1 MPDSPVHGD
10 KPTAAA
16 PQGIRDYKELSA
28 AAFERTRMPLVL
40 TDARH
45 PDHPIILANKAFL
58 NLTGYESREVL
69 GRNCR
74 FLQGENTDRTVVDQL
89 RYAIASELEAT
100 VDILNYKK
108 DGTAFWNELH
118 ISPIRDDDQQLA
130 YYFASQLDV
139 TDFRKMKELEASER
153 RLFMEVDH
161 RARNALAI
169 VESIVRL
176 SRATEPAAYAI
187 AVQRRVH
194 AISTAH
200 TLLSEAGWV
209 AVDLRRLILA
219 QVPDPQQ
226 NVCEFKG
233 PVLFITP
240 DAVQPLSLAFHELAT
255 NALTHG
261 TAAVGRGS
269 VAVAWDIQPGGSVKI
284 TWAEETQHFRG
295 DKPNEGFGT
304 KIVRTL
310 VERQLHGQVAWNWR
324 DSGLR
329 IDIHI
334 PQKLTRSS

>member
-1 MPDSPVHGD
+1 MCQIAHGD

-16 PQGIRDYKELSA
+16 PHGIRDYKQQSA

-58 NLTGYESREVL
+58 NLTEYESREVL
-69 GRNCR
+69 GGNCR
-74 FLQGENTDRTVVDQL
+74 FLQGENTDRAVVDQL
-89 RYAIASELEAT
+89 RYAIAGELEAT

-118 ISPIRDDDQQLA
+118 FSPIRDDDQQLA

-153 RLFMEVDH
+153 RLLMEVDH

-176 SRATEPAAYAI
+176 SRATEPADYAI

-194 AISTAH
+194 AISAAH

-209 AVDLRRLILA
+209 AIDFVD
-219 QVPDPQQ
+219 
-226 NVCEFKG
+226 
-233 PVLFITP
+233 
-240 DAVQPLSLAFHELAT
+240 
-255 NALTHG
+255 
-261 TAAVGRGS
+261 
-269 VAVAWDIQPGGSVKI
+269 
-284 TWAEETQHFRG
+284 
-295 DKPNEGFGT
+295 
-304 KIVRTL
+304 
-310 VERQLHGQVAWNWR
+310 
-324 DSGLR
+324 
-329 IDIHI
+329 
-334 PQKLTRSS
+334 

>member
-1 MPDSPVHGD
+1 
-10 KPTAAA
+10 
-16 PQGIRDYKELSA
+16 
-28 AAFERTRMPLVL
+28 MPLVL

-74 FLQGENTDRTVVDQL
+74 FLQGENTDRAVVDQL
-89 RYAIASELEAT
+89 RYAIAGELEAT

-118 ISPIRDDDQQLA
+118 FSPIRDDDQQLA

-153 RLFMEVDH
+153 RLLMEVDH

-194 AISTAH
+194 AISAAH

-209 AVDLRRLILA
+209 AIDFVD
-219 QVPDPQQ
+219 
-226 NVCEFKG
+226 
-233 PVLFITP
+233 
-240 DAVQPLSLAFHELAT
+240 
-255 NALTHG
+255 
-261 TAAVGRGS
+261 
-269 VAVAWDIQPGGSVKI
+269 
-284 TWAEETQHFRG
+284 
-295 DKPNEGFGT
+295 
-304 KIVRTL
+304 
-310 VERQLHGQVAWNWR
+310 
-324 DSGLR
+324 
-329 IDIHI
+329 
-334 PQKLTRSS
+334 